1 LIGITP
7 NYRLGGK
14 ELSYI
19 IKDSR
24 ASTIIVSDEYVE
36 VIRKILPEIPEVR
49 FLIGIGENHSL
60 LLDYEKMVRNG
71 AEIEPNIFVTEDNIR
86 LLMYTSGTTGTPKG
100 AVWTHKSSIPPSWAT
115 IIAAQLE
122 VDDIH
127 LNILPL
133 CLAGGNV
140 ACMAFC
146 LGGAST
152 VILEEFDPIRIFET
166 IEREKVT
173 VTHLVPTMISS
184 LINHPEIKKYDLSSL
199 RLIMYGSA
207 PISGEVLR
215 QAMETF
221 KCRFIQCYGATE
233 TSGFCGFLLPED
245 HVLTGAEKQL
255 RKIASFGREA
265 IWAELRVVD
274 ENGNDVKGDE
284 VGEIIIKGN
293 GVIKE
298 YWKDPEKTKNTIK
311 NSWWYSG
318 DMAKVDED
326 GYIYI
331 VDRKTGMIISG
342 GINIYPREIEN
353 VLYSHPA
360 VKEAVVIGVPDREW
374 GESVKAIVQLK
385 EGMTANEEEI
395 IDFCKQQLASYK
407 KPRSVDFVDQFPLGI
422 GGKILKR
429 VVREQ
434 YWKGKDRRV

>member
-1 LIGITP
+1 
-7 NYRLGGK
+7 
-14 ELSYI
+14 
-19 IKDSR
+19 
-24 ASTIIVSDEYVE
+24 
-36 VIRKILPEIPEVR
+36 
-49 FLIGIGENHSL
+49 
-60 LLDYEKMVRNG
+60 
-71 AEIEPNIFVTEDNIR
+71 
-86 LLMYTSGTTGTPKG
+86 
-100 AVWTHKSSIPPSWAT
+100 
-115 IIAAQLE
+115 
-122 VDDIH
+122 
-127 LNILPL
+127 
-133 CLAGGNV
+133 
-140 ACMAFC
+140 MAFC
-146 LGGAST
+146 LKGAPT

-207 PISGEVLR
+207 PISAEVLR

-245 HVLTGAEKQL
+245 HMLAGSEKQL
-255 RKIASFGREA
+255 RKIASCGREA

-274 ENGNDVKGDE
+274 ENGNNVKGDD
-284 VGEIIIKGN
+284 VGEIIIKGD

-298 YWKDPEKTKNTIK
+298 YWKDPDKTKDAIK
-311 NSWWYSG
+311 NGWWYSG

-326 GYIYI
+326 GYISI

-353 VLYSHPA
+353 VLYSHPT

-385 EGMTANEEEI
+385 EGMTANEQEI

-422 GGKILKR
+422 GGKILRR

-434 YWKGKDRRV
+434 YWKGKDRKV